1 MQSAFKD
8 VAKYSDELEK
18 PVCSDVA
25 IMYDYDSLA
34 AFRIQKQSILLDTQK
49 EMEKFYKAFCDV
61 NVSVDVIPEDADNNL
76 SFGRVIPVG
85 YSDFAGVSVVET
97 ESLQDGQ
104 EFPVIGHGE
113 FDGQTGEGGVFRDMI
128 EVSDAEV
135 LYTYGDTFYDKFA
148 AVTRKSQGQG
158 MVYYVACSLDE
169 ATMKLVMGRIME
181 DNSIRGEVTED
192 GVEVCYRGDDSSK
205 IRVVMNHTGEERRYG
220 DAVLA
225 PYESR
230 IDRV

>member
-49 EMEKFYKAFCDV
+49 EMEKFYKAF
-61 NVSVDVIPEDADNNL
+61 
-76 SFGRVIPVG
+76 
-85 YSDFAGVSVVET
+85 
-97 ESLQDGQ
+97 
-104 EFPVIGHGE
+104 
-113 FDGQTGEGGVFRDMI
+113 
-128 EVSDAEV
+128 
-135 LYTYGDTFYDKFA
+135 YDKFA
-148 AVTRKSQGQG
+148 AVTRKSQGAG
-158 MVYYVACSLDE
+158 VIYYVACCLDE

-205 IRVVMNHTGEERRYG
+205 IRVVMNHTGEERHYG
-220 DAVLA
+220 DTVLA

>member
-1 MQSAFKD
+1 M
-8 VAKYSDELEK
+8 AKYSDELEK

-49 EMEKFYKAFCDV
+49 EMEKFYKA
-61 NVSVDVIPEDADNNL
+61 
-76 SFGRVIPVG
+76 
-85 YSDFAGVSVVET
+85 
-97 ESLQDGQ
+97 
-104 EFPVIGHGE
+104 
-113 FDGQTGEGGVFRDMI
+113 
-128 EVSDAEV
+128 
-135 LYTYGDTFYDKFA
+135 FYDKFA